1 MKKSIAT
8 VILISFIVSLFSLFG
23 CGPKYASQETM
34 DELEEAREACA
45 SVKAEVKDLEE
56 EIENLKKEKAAKEEK
71 VAELEKQL
79 EKLEG
84 K

>member
-1 MKKSIAT
+1 MKKIITAA
-8 VILISFIVSLFSLFG
+8 ILISFIVSLFGIMG

-34 DELEEAREACA
+34 DELEEARQACA
-45 SVKAEVKDLEE
+45 SVKAEVKELEE
-56 EIENLKKEKAAKEEK
+56 EIENLKKEKAAKEAK
-71 VAELEKQL
+71 VKELEKQL